1 MEVNEL
7 RYEAERA
14 LRYSDPPGVSVLQ
27 RQQGLLLEH
36 YSALM
41 AIRDTAKMHHL
52 RLVREG
58 ILESIPSLTCER
70 RKGRPGTFWRA
81 VFRGS
86 SPEVLRGL
94 SRKHYIGSDEVRL
107 QTWTD
112 WIARTRAAMELDS
125 LIHDIGQTL
134 KHDWRTV
141 NHTASMMGAAVAN
154 YTLQLEGLAYDASTS
169 D

>member
-7 RYEAERA
+7 RYEAEGA
-14 LRYSDPPGVSVLQ
+14 LRYSDPPDVSVLQ
-27 RQQGLLLEH
+27 LEQTRLLEH

-41 AIRDTAKMHHL
+41 AIRDTAKIHHL

-58 ILESIPSLTCER
+58 ILESIPSLTSEK

-81 VFRGS
+81 VFMTR

-94 SRKHYIGSDEVRL
+94 PRKHYIGSEEVRL
-107 QTWTD
+107 QVWRD
-112 WIARTRAAMELDS
+112 WIARTRAAMKLDS
-125 LIHDIGQTL
+125 LIHEIGQTL
-134 KHDWRTV
+134 KHEWRTV
-141 NHTASMMGAAVAN
+141 NGVGSRMGGAVAI
-154 YTLQLEGLAYDASTS
+154 YKLQLEGLAYDTSTG